1 MSSPPSAPAAFKLPP
16 PQLTCYTLSTPAP
29 YTLLVTINREKA
41 MNSMTIGGHW
51 EGDLLWTWFDA
62 EPTLR
67 VAIITGKGPKA
78 FCAGQD
84 LLEQHR
90 KRAGGGEEEGKKEKG
105 PTVEDNRPS
114 MPVGG
119 FAGLSKRLGKK
130 PVIAAVN
137 GYAMG
142 GGFEIALN
150 CDLVIASPTA
160 TFALPEAQR
169 GLWAAAGGL
178 PRVVRIFGMQLAG
191 EIALTGRILSAREVE
206 QHGFARVSKSPESLI
221 PEALELAGKIASMS
235 PDAVIVTRAGLRQA
249 WETASVE
256 RATQLIDEWY
266 ARALLT
272 GENFRIGIRAFAEKG
287 KPEWV
292 PSKM

>member
-1 MSSPPSAPAAFKLPP
+1 MSSHTPAPFQTSP
-16 PQLTCYTLSTPAP
+16 PQLSCYTLSVPAP
-29 YTLLVTINREKA
+29 YTLLVTINRESSRNA
-41 MNSMTIGGHW
+41 ITVNGHW
-51 EGDLLWTWFDA
+51 EGDLLWAWFDA

-67 VAIITGKGPKA
+67 VAIITGKGPKS

-90 KRAGGGEEEGKKEKG
+90 KRGGKAEAEGASGKV

-114 MPVGG
+114 MPAGG

-137 GYAMG
+137 GYAFG

-178 PRVVRIFGMQLAG
+178 PRVVRIFGMQLATDL
-191 EIALTGRILSAREVE
+191 ALTGRILTAKEVE
-206 QHGFARVSKSPESLI
+206 HFGFARVSSSPESLI
-221 PEALELAGKIASMS
+221 PEALELAGRIAEMS
-235 PDAVIVTRAGLRQA
+235 PDAVIVSRAGLRQA

-256 RATQLIDEWY
+256 RATQVIDERF

-272 GENFRIGIRAFAEKG
+272 GENFRIGIKAFAEKK

>member
-1 MSSPPSAPAAFKLPP
+1 MSSSTAFTPAAFKLPP
-16 PQLTCYTLSTPAP
+16 PQLTCYTLSVPAP
-29 YTLLVTINREKA
+29 HTLLVTINRERA
-41 MNSMTIGGHW
+41 MNSMTVGGHW

-67 VAIITGKGPKA
+67 VAVITGKGPKS

-84 LLEQHR
+84 LLEQHK
-90 KRAGGGEEEGKKEKG
+90 KRGGDKSARDEKKG
-105 PTVEDNRPS
+105 PTVEDNRPA

-119 FAGLSKRLGKK
+119 FAGLSKRQGKK

-191 EIALTGRILSAREVE
+191 EIALAGRVLSAKEVE
-206 QHGFARVSKSPESLI
+206 QHGFARVSAAPETLI

-235 PDAVIVTRAGLRQA
+235 PDAVVVTRAGLRQA

-256 RATQLIDEWY
+256 RATQVIDERY

-272 GENFRIGIRAFAEKG
+272 GDNFRIGIAAFANKA